1 MQLAKRIG
9 LAGKLSFAHLAGI
22 RKAAAEGDEPEKK
35 DDDDKAKA
43 AQSDE
48 DPQPD
53 AAADDPKGKAEGSDN
68 DADDGEPDGDEKK
81 DAKAEHEEPDGD
93 EKSAKAS
100 RAGKSAKA
108 TRAAVEAER
117 HRCSQIIA
125 HGVKLGAVKSA
136 GVFAFDTDMT
146 AEQAIA
152 ALDAARA
159 DGADNRPNAD
169 ASAARAARNPQLG
182 TGSALERDSQA
193 AARAGWERAIA
204 KYAPRKR

>member
-1 MQLAKRIG
+1 MQIAKRIG

-22 RKAAAEGDEPEKK
+22 GSRKAAAEGDEPEEK
-35 DDDDKAKA
+35 DDDKAKA
-43 AQSDE
+43 AAESD
-48 DPQPD
+48 DDKQPD
-53 AAADDPKGKAEGSDN
+53 AATDEPESKAEGGP
-68 DADDGEPDGDEKK
+68 DDEEPDGDEKK
-81 DAKAEHEEPDGD
+81 DAKAEHDEPDGD
-93 EKSAKAS
+93 EPKSAKAARS
-100 RAGKSAKA
+100 AKSAKS

-117 HRCSQIIA
+117 DRCKQIIA

-159 DGADNRPNAD
+159 DGADGRSAAD

-182 TGSALERDSQA
+182 TGSPLERDSQA
-193 AARAGWERAIA
+193 AAQAGWDKAIA